1 MSKMKHNIP
10 IAILSLFT
18 TLTLSASTQTILTD
32 IQTIKTDLSTLQAQ
46 VEAFSG
52 SNATLLNAL
61 NIKTAAD
68 KVDKDIQTTTSDTS
82 SSAPFSDTD
91 SASIASSISS
101 LQVQVF
107 DTIDALVAK
116 KESFTK
122 GKLGI
127 DAVSIV
133 HDELV
138 MLRQDTGYF
147 GANVT
152 EKLTPELRKAAPLLV
167 DNIDFHFV
175 RGVQAFE
182 SS

>member
-1 MSKMKHNIP
+1 MKLQSP
-10 IAILSLFT
+10 TTILSLFT
-18 TLTLSASTQTILTD
+18 TITLSASTQTILSD
-32 IQTIKTDLSTLQAQ
+32 IQTIKSDLSTLQSQ

-52 SNATLLNAL
+52 SNASLLNAL
-61 NIKTAAD
+61 NIKNAAD
-68 KVDKDIQTTTSDTS
+68 KVDQDIQTATSDTA
-82 SSAPFSDTD
+82 SSAPVSDTD

-107 DTIDALVAK
+107 DTIDALVTK

-133 HDELV
+133 HNELV
-138 MLRQDTGYF
+138 MLRQDTEYF
-147 GANVT
+147 GGNVT
-152 EKLTPELRKAAPLLV
+152 EKLTPKLEKVAPLLV

-175 RGVQAFE
+175 RGIQAF
-182 SS
+182 SSS